1 MTSYSVSLIVWSD
14 GGSTHTIPNVITI
27 GEQAHQ
33 DLVTWGLFPDY
44 SNSPR
49 PTPAPNGSWQDR
61 LGYILLQNM
70 QSTTIPLFFRLGA
83 LLQQMETLGTVASTD
98 QLFIDTMTLLGEL
111 QTVNVPAFND
121 LMSFYTYVSPFMTGG
136 VTATA
141 VAQ

>member
-1 MTSYSVSLIVWSD
+1 MATYSVSLVVWSA
-14 GGSTHTIPNVITI
+14 GGATHTIPNLITI

-33 DLVTWGLFPDY
+33 DLTTWGLFPDY
-44 SNSPR
+44 SVSPR

-70 QSTTIPLFFRLGA
+70 QSTTVPLFFQMGA
-83 LLQQMETLGTVASTD
+83 LLQQMATALTVASTD
-98 QLFIDTMTLLGEL
+98 QVFIDTMVLMTDL
-111 QTVNVPAFND
+111 QSHRIPAFND
-121 LMSFYTYVSPFMTGG
+121 LMLFYTYVAPFMTGG